1 MRKYKVG
8 DKVVVK
14 SDLHEGRDYS
24 VYVNDDMASKKGS
37 TVTITELRYNG
48 LGYRIEGMTEDWRDD
63 MFEGLEDPFANLKP
77 GDIISSET
85 CEDKYLVL
93 GIYADGEKVALAD
106 LYDDSLDHRMKTI
119 EQLRDGYWV
128 KGRKPEE
135 EVTELTLQEVAD
147 KVGVDVSK
155 LRIKE

>member
-14 SDLHEGRDYS
+14 SDLHQGHDYS
-24 VYVNDDMASKKGS
+24 IYVNDDMARKKGEA
-37 TVTITELRYNG
+37 VTITELHYNG
-48 LGYRIEGMTEDWRDD
+48 LGYRVEGMTEDWRDD
-63 MFEGLEDPFANLKP
+63 MFECLEDPFTNLKP
-77 GDIISSET
+77 GDIISSEGS
-85 CEDKYLVL
+85 EDKYLVL
-93 GIYADGEKVALAD
+93 GVYNDGDKVALAD
-106 LYDDSLDHRMKTI
+106 LYDDSLDHRMKTM

-128 KGRKPEE
+128 KGHKPEE